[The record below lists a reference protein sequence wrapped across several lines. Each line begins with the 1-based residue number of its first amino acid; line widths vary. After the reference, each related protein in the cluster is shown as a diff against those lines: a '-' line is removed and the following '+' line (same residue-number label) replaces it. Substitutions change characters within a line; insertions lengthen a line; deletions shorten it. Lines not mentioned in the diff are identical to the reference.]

1 MMTNAPPVL
10 QVDDKRMLQAQD
22 TSLLHALFGPQAGLT
37 DTGCLQL
44 GGEMAVV
51 THQLAEVKGYH
62 SR

>member
-37 DTGCLQL
+37 DTG
-44 GGEMAVV
+44 
-51 THQLAEVKGYH
+51 
-62 SR
+62 